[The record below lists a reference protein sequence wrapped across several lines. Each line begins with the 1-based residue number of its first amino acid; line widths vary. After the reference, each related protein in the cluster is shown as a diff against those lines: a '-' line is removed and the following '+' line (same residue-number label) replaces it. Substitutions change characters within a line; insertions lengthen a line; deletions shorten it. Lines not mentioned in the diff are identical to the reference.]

1 MESRKYIIKNDY
13 FIYAITDEDNMA
25 AHQHKTAI
33 YLGKKGG
40 GRLIYITGLDEL
52 ADEADLADCLRR
64 DEALFINFVDSYEEA

>member
-13 FIYAITDEDNMA
+13 FFYAITDEDNMD

-40 GRLIYITGLDEL
+40 GRLLYINGLDDLAAEAAL
-52 ADEADLADCLRR
+52 ADSLRR
-64 DEALFINFVDSYEEA
+64 DDALFNNIVNIYEEA